1 MKTINEKN
9 NFAFEFKPVTKLFEE
24 QVQLHPDQC
33 AVISGGEELTYVQL
47 NKRANRI
54 ANALIEMGVVRENI
68 VGVVLD
74 RCCDFYAVRQGILKS
89 GGAFVVAA
97 PDYPEDRIQYIFD
110 DAEAHFIITTKQIAR
125 EHDDLF
131 SKLSSKILLLEELL
145 EHENAENPNVEIK
158 EHDLCYCIYTSGS
171 TGKPKGVMIEHI
183 NLANFVNPNPKNT
196 ETYGYVSR
204 GSVSLSM
211 AAMTFDVSILEE
223 YIPLTNG
230 LTAVIAKD
238 EEIQNPI
245 MLGNLILKNKV
256 DIMTTTPTYLSNM
269 IDLPQLQEAMAGIK
283 VFDVGAEAFPPALY
297 DKIRSVNPD
306 AYIMNGYGPTETTIS
321 CTMKIMTDN
330 KKITIGAPNGNVKVF
345 VVNKE
350 NEVLPD
356 GETGELVIAGL
367 GVGRGYINLP
377 EKTAAVFINL
387 NGERAYKTGDLAR
400 INTDDEIEFFGRI
413 DNQIKLRG
421 LRIELGE
428 IEEVIN
434 SLDGITTNITIP
446 VDNKY
451 LCCYFTA
458 DRQIDPEEISAYASE
473 SLAHYMVPEV
483 FIQLDKMPV
492 TANGKIDKKALP
504 KPVSQPENLKAPE
517 TPMQKKIFEIVAKV
531 VENDFFGI
539 DTSFYKAG
547 LSSISAMKL
556 CILISDEF
564 GVTVKT
570 SDIHEYN
577 TVEKLEKYVMF
588 APKIRTYEKRAI
600 YPLTGSQKGIFAEC
614 SKNPESTVYNIP
626 FLFKLDPK
634 IDIQKLSDAITAM
647 VTAHSYLLTKV
658 YLNDK
663 GEMVQRPCDDTFV
676 FVPEVIKTTNKQFEC
691 LKKELVHPFRLEKGQ
706 LFRAEIYLT
715 EDRKY
720 LFTDFHHIIA
730 DGNSYD
736 IIFEDINRAYQGE
749 KLEKESYTGFD
760 AAIDEEQ
767 QMKEGKYK
775 KAEKYYDS
783 IFEGIETES
792 LPFPDQSGKIP
803 EKGYQ
808 ERALSIREEKI
819 FSYCEKM
826 GVTPNILF
834 TGLFGILMTKY
845 SNSEDSLFATI
856 YNGRNDSR
864 LENTVCMLVKTL
876 PVYCS
881 FEPGATVQ
889 AYMAKLSEQM
899 MSSMANDIF
908 PFSDIC
914 AKYGFNSDLVFA
926 YQAEL
931 SDDYPIGNTIA
942 KGEDLSLDMAKM
954 PLLIQ
959 VREYNSEYVLTA
971 EYRSDMY
978 SEDFVGGILEAFE
991 TAMDSMLKT
1000 KYISEISILSE
1011 NAENKIA
1018 EFNHTECEYDRNSTI
1033 SDRFDEIVQ
1042 ATPDRTAVVF
1052 QNKKYTYKELDEI
1065 SDRLGKYI
1073 ASMGIGK
1080 EDVVSILIPRCEYMA
1095 IAPMGVIKAGA
1106 AYQPLDPTYPK
1117 DRLMYMLED
1126 SSAKLLIADRELL
1139 PLLDGYQGPVLFT
1152 DEIMQLENTNAEL
1165 RKPGYKDLFILL
1177 YTSGS
1182 TGVPKGCMLE
1192 YGNITAFC
1200 HWYKRYYGIDSDSKV
1215 AAYAS
1220 FGFDASMMDIYG
1232 AITNGAELHIIPEDI
1247 RLDFIAL
1254 QRYFEENGITH
1265 SFMTTQVGRQFAL
1278 EMDCESLKYLSVGGE
1293 KLVPCNPPKGYKLIN
1308 GYGPTEATIFTTVF
1322 EVDKYYPNI
1331 PIGKALDNVRLYI
1344 VDKSGHMLPYG
1355 ACGELMIAGWQ
1366 VSRGYLNKPEKTAE
1380 VYTENIYDNTEGY
1393 EILYHSG
1400 DIARYLP
1407 DGNIQI
1413 IGRKDSQVKIRGFR
1427 IELSEVEEV
1436 IRRYKGIKDATVVAF
1451 DEPTGGKYIAAYV
1464 VADSEIDIE
1473 SLNDFI
1479 KETKPAYMVPAV
1491 TMQIDKIPLN
1501 QNQKVNKKELPIPER
1516 KAAEIIK
1523 PQNEIQQKLFD
1534 CIAEVLGYTE
1544 FGITTDI
1551 YDAGLTSISAIKLN
1565 ILISKAF
1572 DIVIKT
1578 SDIKNN
1584 PTIQMLENFVGT
1596 AGKEIKREVQ
1606 EDYPLTNTQEGIF
1619 IECTANMGSTIYN
1632 IPYLLKL
1639 DKKVDLERL
1648 AAAVDSM
1655 IEAHPYLKTRL
1666 FMDENGD
1673 VLQKRDDHIVC
1684 KTQIINGMNRETLVR
1699 PYMLFNEQLFRFEIY
1714 RTCDGNYLFLD
1725 IHHIIADGTSLA
1737 IIINDINRAY
1747 AGEVL
1752 ETEKY
1757 TSYDLALDNRDA
1769 LKGDAY
1775 KEAENYYKSVFD
1787 QTNGSIGFYPDK
1799 SGAVPT
1805 AELYRREITEISVQ
1819 NVKEFCKEYGITEN
1833 VFFIS
1838 AFGIALG
1845 KYNFRKDAVFTT
1857 IYHGRN
1863 DSRLSETIGMLVKT
1877 LPVYCDFSGSIKE
1890 CLTNVQGQLIDSM
1903 NHDIYPFSQ
1912 ISHEFNIKADA
1923 MVIYQ
1928 GDNFAFDTIGGEYAQ
1943 EEPIRLNMAK
1953 APVSVSISIERSKFV
1968 FEIEYRGDMYYED
1981 SIKYLADNLTLAADG
1996 ILREYDPSEIR
2007 LLFEEETEME
2017 DDPEHAGKTFVD
2029 LFRET
2034 VAKYPD
2040 RAAVRD
2046 GQAELTYREL
2056 DKMSDY
2062 VAQKLTENGFG
2073 REKVAGILCGRTK
2086 EYAIAYIGIMKAGGA
2101 YVPLDPEYPQS
2112 RIEYMLK
2119 DSEAENLLVM
2129 NQYLDLVDFYDKNII
2144 SLDEVE
2150 KEAQEFQLSVELI
2163 PPKQENLAYMIYTS
2177 GSTGKPKGVMIEH
2190 RNLLNLIEYIRLTRN
2205 TTPEDVVAEFA
2216 SFCFDASVLDLFAPL
2231 TAGAVLYILPESI
2244 RKDAVAVGKF
2254 IKDEKITTATFPTQ
2268 MGELVTELLDD
2279 APNLKFVT
2287 LGGEKFKHY
2296 RERTY
2301 QMINGYGPTE
2311 DTVSSTEFKVDRQY
2325 DNIPIG
2331 KSQRNVRSYIVDK
2344 DLNRLP
2350 VGASGE
2356 LCHAGRQIA
2365 RGYHNLPEKTADVFV
2380 TNPFSVCEDDSRLY
2394 RTGDM
2399 VRMKGD
2405 GNIEYIGRIDS
2416 QVKIRG
2422 YRVELGEIEGAVL
2435 KHEQVKNAAVTVV
2448 EKGGNKYITAYYTGE
2463 NIPEEQLKSFLEP
2476 LIPDYMMPTFF
2487 VYLDEMPVTPGG
2499 KIDKKALPLPEVTI
2513 KNTGY
2518 VEPVTAVQ
2526 TSLCEIFEK
2535 ALGVE
2540 KVGIEDNFFEIGG
2553 SSLTASKVAIL
2564 CLSKNISVVYSD
2576 IFKYPTVRELA
2587 AVVDD
2592 SVLPEN
2598 PQSNNEFS
2606 NYNYN
2611 RIQSVISGNVE
2622 ENVDRV
2628 TKEKLGDIMLTGA
2641 TGFLGIHVLKAYLDN
2656 YDGKVYCLVRKGAY
2670 QSAQKRM
2677 MHMLMYYFDNP
2688 YQELFQDRIIC
2699 VDGDITSKEEV
2710 ESFAGY
2716 KFQTLINCAACVK
2729 HFAAG
2734 DILEKINVQG
2744 VLNLID
2750 FCKNN
2755 GRRFIQISTVSVA
2768 GEGSDGVPPLSRRF
2782 CENDLYIGQNITNEY
2797 IRTKFLAERAVLEAV
2812 SGGLDGK
2819 IIRVGNLMSRNTDG
2833 EFQINFITNGF
2844 LRSLR
2849 GYKAVGKFP
2858 IGSMH
2863 EITEFSPIDS
2873 TALAVLKLVQTDRRF
2888 TVFHACNSHQIYMAD
2903 LIYAMRNHGF
2913 RIDIVKDEEFE
2924 EAVKEFAKNSKDSD
2938 AVSGLIAYTSHNENE
2953 IYTLEYSNRFTA
2965 QILYRLDYKW
2975 PVTDDR
2981 YLENAIAAL
2990 DRLAFFD

>member
-1 MKTINEKN
+1 MHDINERSS
-9 NFAFEFKPVTKLFEE
+9 FDFKFQPVTKLFEE
-24 QVQLHPDQC
+24 QVKLHPDKC
-33 AVISGGEELTYVQL
+33 AVITGKESFTYARL
-47 NKRANRI
+47 NERANRV
-54 ANALIEMGVVRENI
+54 ANALIEKGVKRETI
-68 VGVVLD
+68 VGVVLE
-74 RCCDFYAVRQGILKS
+74 RCCDFYTVRQGILKA
-89 GGAFVVAA
+89 GGAFAVAA
-97 PDYPEDRIQYIFD
+97 PDYPDDRIQFIFE
-110 DAEAHFIITTKQIAR
+110 DAGVPFIVTTKEIEE
-125 EHDDLF
+125 EHHDLF
-131 SKLSSKILLLEELL
+131 TKLPCTILFLEELL
-145 EHENAENPNVEIK
+145 EHKNAENPDVEIG

-183 NLANFVNPNPKNT
+183 NLANFVNPEPKNA

-211 AAMTFDVSILEE
+211 AAMTFDVSVLEE
-223 YIPLTNG
+223 FIPLTNG
-230 LTAVIAKD
+230 MTAVIASD
-238 EEIQNPI
+238 EEIENPI
-245 MLGNLILKNKV
+245 MLGKVITENKV

-269 IDLPQLQEAMAGIK
+269 IDLPQLQEAASQIK

-297 DKIRSVNPD
+297 DKIRAVNPD

-321 CTMKIMTDN
+321 CTMKVITDSKN
-330 KKITIGAPNGNVKVF
+330 ITIGAPNGNVKVY
-345 VVNKE
+345 VVDKE
-350 NEVLPD
+350 NKVLPD
-356 GETGELVIAGL
+356 GETGELVVAGL

-377 EKTAAVFINL
+377 EKTAAVFIDL

-400 INTDDEIEFFGRI
+400 ITPDGEIEFFGRI

-434 SLDGITTNITIP
+434 SFEGIVTSITVP

-451 LCCYFTA
+451 LCCYFMA
-458 DRQIDPEEISAYASE
+458 DREINTEELTAYASE
-473 SLAHYMVPEV
+473 SLAHYMVPDV
-483 FIQLDKMPV
+483 FIQMEKMPL
-492 TANGKIDKKALP
+492 TQNGKIDKKALP
-504 KPVSQPENLKAPE
+504 KPVSQPENLKEPE

-539 DTSFYKAG
+539 DTSFYRAG

-570 SDIHEYN
+570 GDIHENN
-577 TVEKLEKYVMF
+577 TVEKLEKYVML
-588 APKIRTYEKRAI
+588 APKIRTYEKRDV

-626 FLFKLDPK
+626 FLFELENTVDV
-634 IDIQKLSDAITAM
+634 QKLSEAVTAM
-647 VTAHSYLLTKV
+647 VNAHSYLLTEV
-658 YLNDK
+658 YLSDK
-663 GEMVQRPCDDTFV
+663 GEMVQRPCEDTFI
-676 FVPEVIKTTNKQFEC
+676 PEVIETTNAQFEE
-691 LKKELVHPFRLEKGQ
+691 LKKKLVRPFKLEKGR
-706 LFRAEIYLT
+706 LFRAGIYLT
-715 EDRKY
+715 EDKKY

-736 IIFEDINRAYQGE
+736 IIFEDINRAYKGE

-760 AAIDEEQ
+760 AALDEEQ

-783 IFEGIETES
+783 VFGEVETES
-792 LPFPDQSGKIP
+792 LPLPDCAGKVP
-803 EKGYQ
+803 EKGYL
-808 ERALSIREEKI
+808 ERKLNIKEDTILS
-819 FSYCEKM
+819 SCEKF
-826 GVTPNILF
+826 GVTPNVLF
-834 TGLFGILMTKY
+834 TGLFGILMAKY

-876 PVYCS
+876 PVYS
-881 FEPGATVQ
+881 RFEPKTTIQ
-889 AYMAKLSEQM
+889 AYMTELSEQVL
-899 MSSMANDIF
+899 SSMANDIF

-931 SDDYPIGNTIA
+931 SDDYPIGDTIA
-942 KGEDLSLDMAKM
+942 KGSDLSLDMAKM
-954 PLLIQ
+954 PMLIQ
-959 VREYNSEYVLTA
+959 VREYDNQYVLTA

-978 SEDFVGGILEAFE
+978 SEAFIDGILDAYEA
-991 TAMDSMLKT
+991 AMKSMLKS
-1000 KYISEISILSE
+1000 KYVSEISVISE
-1011 NAENKIA
+1011 NAADKIA
-1018 EFNHTECEYDRNSTI
+1018 EFNHTEREYDRSKTI
-1033 SDRFDEIVQ
+1033 SDMFDELVQ
-1042 ATPDRTAVVF
+1042 IIPDHTAVVF
-1052 QNKKYTYKELDEI
+1052 KDKKYTYKELDEI

-1073 ASMGIGK
+1073 SSQGIGS

-1106 AYQPLDPTYPK
+1106 AYQPLDPSYPK

-1126 SSAKLLIADRELL
+1126 SAAKLLIADRELL
-1139 PLLDGYQGPVLFT
+1139 PLVDGYQGPVLFT
-1152 DEIMQLENTNAEL
+1152 DEIMQLEDTAAEL
-1165 RKPGYKDLFILL
+1165 KKPQMHDLFILL

-1200 HWYKRYYGIDSDSKV
+1200 RWYRKYYSIDYNSKI

-1232 AITNGAELHIIPEDI
+1232 AIANGAELHIIPEEI
-1247 RLDFIAL
+1247 RLDFIGL

-1278 EMDCESLKYLSVGGE
+1278 EMDCRSLKYLSIGGE
-1293 KLVPCNPPKGYKLIN
+1293 KLVPCEPPKGYKFIN
-1308 GYGPTEATIFTTVF
+1308 AYGPTECTIFTTVF
-1322 EVDKYYPNI
+1322 EVDKYYSNI
-1331 PIGKALDNVRLYI
+1331 PIGKALDNVKLYI
-1344 VDKSGHMLPYG
+1344 TDKFGHMLPYG

-1380 VYTENIYDNTEGY
+1380 VYTKNIYDDTKGY
-1393 EILYHSG
+1393 EVLYHSG
-1400 DIARYLP
+1400 DVARYLP

-1413 IGRKDSQVKIRGFR
+1413 IGRKDSQVKVRGFR

-1436 IRRYKGIKDATVVAF
+1436 IRRYEGIKDATVVAF
-1451 DEPTGGKYIAAYV
+1451 DEQNGGKYIAAYI
-1464 VADSEIDIE
+1464 VADSKIDI
-1473 SLNDFI
+1473 SQLNDFI
-1479 KETKPAYMVPAV
+1479 KETKPPYMVPAV

-1501 QNQKVNKKELPIPER
+1501 QNQKVNKKALPVPER
-1516 KAAEIIK
+1516 KIAEIIP
-1523 PQNEIQQKLFD
+1523 PQNENQQKLFD

-1584 PTIQMLENFVGT
+1584 PTIEMLEGFVRT
-1596 AGKEIKREVQ
+1596 AGKGTKREVQ
-1606 EDYPLTNTQEGIF
+1606 ENYPLTNTQEGLF

-1639 DKKVDLERL
+1639 DKKVDLDRL
-1648 AAAVDSM
+1648 AAAIDSTV
-1655 IEAHPYLKTRL
+1655 EAHPYLKTRL
-1666 FMDENGD
+1666 FMDDNGD
-1673 VLQKRDDHIVC
+1673 VLQKRDDQLSY
-1684 KTQIINGMNRETLVR
+1684 KTQIINGMNKETLVR
-1699 PYMLFNEQLFRFEIY
+1699 PYMLFNEQLCRFEIY

-1725 IHHIIADGTSLA
+1725 VHHIIADGTSLG

-1747 AGEVL
+1747 SGEKL
-1752 ETEKY
+1752 ETEEY

-1769 LKGDAY
+1769 LNSDAY
-1775 KEAENYYKSVFD
+1775 KNAEDYYKSIFGKAG
-1787 QTNGSIGFYPDK
+1787 GSINFYPDK
-1799 SGAVPT
+1799 NGPVPT
-1805 AELYRREITEISVQ
+1805 AETYHRETTEISVQ
-1819 NVKEFCKEYGITEN
+1819 RVKDFCQKQGITEN
-1833 VFFIS
+1833 VFFIA
-1838 AFGIALG
+1838 AFGLTLG

-1863 DSRLSETIGMLVKT
+1863 DSRLSETVGMLVKT
-1877 LPVYCDFSGSIKE
+1877 LPVYCDFSG
-1890 CLTNVQGQLIDSM
+1890 NVKDYLNGVQEQLINSM
-1903 NHDIYPFSQ
+1903 NNDIYPFSQ

-1943 EEPIRLNMAK
+1943 EEPVQLNMAK
-1953 APVSVSISIERSKFV
+1953 APVSISISIERNKFI
-1968 FEIEYRGDMYYED
+1968 FEIEYRGDMYYEET
-1981 SIKYLADNLTLAADG
+1981 IKYLADNLETAAEG
-1996 ILREYDPSEIR
+1996 ILREYEPSDIR
-2007 LLFEEETEME
+2007 LMFEEETKME
-2017 DDPEHAGKTFVD
+2017 NDPDHEGKTFVD

-2034 VAKYPD
+2034 AAKYPD
-2040 RAAVRD
+2040 RPAVRD
-2046 GQAELTYREL
+2046 GMGELTYREL
-2056 DKMSDY
+2056 DRMSDY
-2062 VAQKLTENGFG
+2062 IAQKLTENGFG
-2073 REKVAGILCGRTK
+2073 REKTAGVLCGRTK
-2086 EYAIAYIGIMKAGGA
+2086 EYAAAYVGVMKAGGA

-2119 DSEAENLLVM
+2119 DSGAENLLVI
-2129 NQYLDLVDFYDKNII
+2129 NQYRDLAAFYDKNII
-2144 SLDEVE
+2144 SLDDVAEE
-2150 KEAQEFQLSVELI
+2150 SKDFELSAKLT
-2163 PPKQENLAYMIYTS
+2163 PPEPENLAYMIYTS
-2177 GSTGKPKGVMIEH
+2177 GSTGKPKGVMIEQ
-2190 RNLLNLIEYIRLTRN
+2190 RNLMNLIEYIRLTRKLS
-2205 TTPEDVVAEFA
+2205 TDDIVAEFA
-2216 SFCFDASVLDLFAPL
+2216 SFCFDASVIDLFAPL
-2231 TAGAVLYILPESI
+2231 TAGSVLYILPEAI
-2244 RKDAVAVGKF
+2244 RKDAIAVGKF

-2268 MGELVTELLDD
+2268 MGELVAELLED
-2279 APNLKFVT
+2279 APDLKFVT

-2296 RERTY
+2296 RNRTY

-2311 DTVSSTEFKVDRQY
+2311 NTVSSTEFRVDRQY

-2331 KSQRNVRSYIVDK
+2331 KSQRNVRSYVVDK

-2365 RGYHNLPEKTADVFV
+2365 RGYHNLPEKTASVFV
-2380 TNPFSVCEDDSRLY
+2380 ENPYSVCEDDKRLY

-2435 KHEQVKNAAVTVV
+2435 KHELVKNAAVTVV

-2463 NIPEEQLKSFLEP
+2463 SIPDEELKTFLEP
-2476 LIPDYMMPTFF
+2476 LIPDYMMPSFF
-2487 VYLDEMPVTPGG
+2487 VHIEEMPVTPGG
-2499 KIDKKALPLPEVTI
+2499 KIDKKALPMPEISVKGTD
-2513 KNTGY
+2513 Y

-2526 TSLCEIFEK
+2526 RALCEIFEK
-2535 ALGVE
+2535 ALGLDR
-2540 KVGIEDNFFEIGG
+2540 VGIEDNFFEIGG
-2553 SSLTASKVAIL
+2553 SSLTASKVAVM
-2564 CLSKNISVVYSD
+2564 CLSKNISIVYAD
-2576 IFKYPTVRELA
+2576 IFKYPTIRELA
-2587 AVVDD
+2587 AIVDD
-2592 SVLPEN
+2592 NAAFDN

-2611 RIQSVISGNVE
+2611 KIQSVISGNVE

-2628 TKEKLGDIMLTGA
+2628 TKENLGDIMITGA
-2641 TGFLGIHVLKAYLDN
+2641 TGFLGIHILKAYLDN
-2656 YDGKVYCLVRKGAY
+2656 YDGKVYCLVRKGSY
-2670 QSAQKRM
+2670 ESMEKRM

-2688 YQELFQDRIIC
+2688 CEELFKERIIC
-2699 VDGDITSKEEV
+2699 VDGDITSKEQV
-2710 ESFAGY
+2710 EGFAAY
-2716 KFQTLINCAACVK
+2716 KFQTIINCAACVK

-2734 DILEKINVQG
+2734 DVLEKINVHG
-2744 VLNLID
+2744 VENLID

-2755 GRRFIQISTVSVA
+2755 SRRLIQISTVSVA
-2768 GEGSDGVPPLSRRF
+2768 GEGSDGNPPMSRVF
-2782 CENDLYIGQNITNEY
+2782 NENDLYIGQSITNEY

-2812 SGGLDGK
+2812 SSGLDGK
-2819 IIRVGNLMSRNTDG
+2819 IIRVGNLMSRDSDG

-2858 IGSMH
+2858 MSGMH
-2863 EITEFSPIDS
+2863 EAAEFSPIDS

-2903 LIYAMRNHGF
+2903 LIYAMRRYGF
-2913 RIDIVKDEEFE
+2913 DIDIVRDEDFE
-2924 EAVKEFAKNSKDSD
+2924 EAVKEFAKNSKDTD

-2953 IYTLEYSNRFTA
+2953 IYTMEYSNRFTA
-2965 QILYRLDYKW
+2965 QVLYRLDYKW

-2981 YLENAIAAL
+2981 YLESAIEAL

>member
-1 MKTINEKN
+1 MSVINERS
-9 NFAFEFKPVTKLFEE
+9 NFVFEFQPVTKLFEE
-24 QVQLHPDQC
+24 QVRLHPDKC
-33 AVISGGEELTYVQL
+33 AVASGKESFTYAQL
-47 NKRANRI
+47 NERANKI
-54 ANALIEMGVVRENI
+54 ANSLMEKGVGREKI
-68 VGVVLD
+68 VGVVLE
-74 RCCDFYAVRQGILKS
+74 RCCDFYAVRQGILKA
-89 GGAFVVAA
+89 GGAFAVAA
-97 PDYPEDRIQYIFD
+97 PDYPDDRIQFIFE
-110 DAEAHFIITTKQIAR
+110 DAGAPFIITTKDLAGER
-125 EHDDLF
+125 KELF
-131 SKLSSKILLLEELL
+131 SKLSGTILLLEDLL
-145 EHENAENPNVEIK
+145 ENKNTQNPDVKIE

-183 NLANFVNPNPKNT
+183 NLANFVNPNPKNA

-211 AAMTFDVSILEE
+211 AAMTFDVSVLEE
-223 YIPLTNG
+223 FIPLTNG
-230 LTAVIAKD
+230 LTAVIAND
-238 EEIQNPI
+238 EEILNPV
-245 MLGNLILKNKV
+245 MLGDLILKNGV

-269 IDLPQLQEAMAGIK
+269 IDLPQLREAASRIK

-321 CTMKIMTDN
+321 CTMKVITDSKN
-330 KKITIGAPNGNVKVF
+330 ITIGAPNGNVQVY
-345 VVNKE
+345 VVDKE
-350 NEVLPD
+350 NKILPD
-356 GETGELVIAGL
+356 GETGELVVAGL

-377 EKTAAVFINL
+377 EKTADVFITL
-387 NGERAYKTGDLAR
+387 NGERAYKTGDLAK
-400 INTDDEIEFFGRI
+400 ITPEGEIEFFGRI

-434 SLDGITTNITIP
+434 SFEGIITSITVP

-451 LCCYFTA
+451 LCCYFIA
-458 DRQIDPEEISAYASE
+458 DREISSESLSEYASE
-473 SLAHYMVPEV
+473 SLAHYMVPDV
-483 FIQLDKMPV
+483 FIQLEKMPL
-492 TANGKIDKKALP
+492 TQNGKIDKKALP
-504 KPVSQPENLKAPE
+504 KPAAQPKNLKEPE
-517 TPMQKKIFEIVAKV
+517 TPMQKKIFEIVSQV
-531 VENDFFGI
+531 VENDYFGI

-556 CILISDEF
+556 CVLISEEF

-570 SDIHEYN
+570 SDIHENN
-577 TVEKLEKYVMF
+577 TVEKLEKYVML
-588 APKIRTYEKRAI
+588 APKIRTYEKREV

-614 SKNPESTVYNIP
+614 NKNPQSTVYNIP
-626 FLFKLDPK
+626 FLFELDPAV
-634 IDIQKLSDAITAM
+634 DIPKLSHAIAKM
-647 VTAHSYLLTKV
+647 VNAHSYLLTQV
-658 YLNDK
+658 YLDDK
-663 GEMVQRPCDDTFV
+663 GEMVQRPCNDT
-676 FVPEVIKTTNKQFEC
+676 FVPEVIETTNAKFEH
-691 LKKELVHPFRLEKGQ
+691 LKEELVRPFKLEKGC
-706 LFRAEIYLT
+706 LFRAEIYFT

-736 IIFEDINRAYQGE
+736 IIFADINKAYMGE

-760 AAIDEEQ
+760 AALDEEQ

-792 LPFPDQSGKIP
+792 LPLPDLAGKLP
-803 EKGYQ
+803 EKGYL
-808 ERALSIREEKI
+808 ERPMNIGEEKI
-819 FSYCEKM
+819 LSCCEKL

-834 TGLFGILMTKY
+834 TGLFGILLTRY
-845 SNSEDSLFATI
+845 SNSEDSLFSTI

-876 PVYCS
+876 PVYCK
-881 FEPGATVQ
+881 FDKDTTIQ
-889 AYMAKLSEQM
+889 TYMTALSEQLL
-899 MSSMANDIF
+899 SSMANDIF

-914 AKYGFNSDLVFA
+914 AKYGFSSDLVFA

-931 SDDYPIGNTIA
+931 SDDYPIGDTVA
-942 KGEDLSLDMAKM
+942 KGHDLSLDMAKM

-959 VREYNSEYVLTA
+959 VREYEHTYVLTA

-978 SEDFVGGILEAFE
+978 SEDFIDGILDAYEA
-991 TAMDSMLKT
+991 AMGSMLKT
-1000 KYISEISILSE
+1000 KYVSEISVISQ
-1011 NAENKIA
+1011 NGVNKIA
-1018 EFNHTECEYDRNSTI
+1018 EFNQTESEYDRSKTI
-1033 SDRFDEIVQ
+1033 SDMFDELVQ
-1042 ATPDRTAVVF
+1042 KVPDHTAVVF
-1052 QNKKYTYKELDEI
+1052 KDKKYTYKELDEI

-1073 ASMGIGK
+1073 ASQGIGK

-1117 DRLMYMLED
+1117 DRLMYMLGD
-1126 SSAKLLIADRELL
+1126 SAAKLLIADRKLL
-1139 PLLDGYQGPVLFT
+1139 SLVDGYEGPVLFT
-1152 DEIMQLENTNAEL
+1152 DEILKLKNTDAKL
-1165 RKPGYKDLFILL
+1165 TKPDLHDLFILL

-1200 HWYKRYYGIDSDSKV
+1200 HWYKKYYNIDFDSKV

-1232 AITNGAELHIIPEDI
+1232 ALANGAQLHIIPEEI
-1247 RLDFIAL
+1247 RLDFIGL

-1278 EMDCESLKYLSVGGE
+1278 EMDCKSLKYLSVGGE
-1293 KLVPCNPPKGYKLIN
+1293 KLVPLDPPKGYKFFN
-1308 GYGPTEATIFTTVF
+1308 AYGPTECTIFTTVF
-1322 EVDKYYPNI
+1322 EVDKYYSNI
-1331 PIGKALDNVRLYI
+1331 PIGKALDNIKLYI
-1344 VDKSGHMLPYG
+1344 TDKFGHLLPYG
-1355 ACGELMIAGWQ
+1355 ACGELMISGWQ

-1380 VYTENIYDNTEGY
+1380 VYTKNIYDDTKGY
-1393 EILYHSG
+1393 EVLYHSG
-1400 DIARYLP
+1400 DVARYLP

-1436 IRRYKGIKDATVVAF
+1436 IRRYQGIKDATVVAF
-1451 DEPTGGKYIAAYV
+1451 DDPNGGKYIAAYV
-1464 VADSEIDIE
+1464 VSDSPVDING
-1473 SLNDFI
+1473 LNDFI

-1501 QNQKVNKKELPIPER
+1501 QNQKVNKKALPLPER
-1516 KAAEIIK
+1516 KIEEVIK
-1523 PQNEIQQKLFD
+1523 PENETQQKLFD

-1551 YDAGLTSISAIKLN
+1551 YEAGLTSISAIKLN

-1578 SDIKNN
+1578 SDIKNH
-1584 PTIQMLENFVGT
+1584 PTIQMLEGFVKT
-1596 AGKEIKREVQ
+1596 AGKEKTREIQ
-1606 EDYPLTNTQEGIF
+1606 ENYPLTNTQEGIF

-1639 DKKVDLERL
+1639 DKKVDLEKL
-1648 AAAVDSM
+1648 AVAIDSTV
-1655 IEAHPYLKTRL
+1655 EAHPYLKTRL
-1666 FMDENGD
+1666 FMSDEGE
-1673 VLQKRDDHIVC
+1673 VLQKRDDALSY
-1684 KTQIINGMNRETLVR
+1684 KTQIINGMNKETLVR

-1725 IHHIIADGTSLA
+1725 IHHIIADGTSLS

-1747 AGEVL
+1747 SGETL

-1769 LKGDAY
+1769 LAGDVY
-1775 KEAENYYKSVFD
+1775 KNAESYYKSVFEK
-1787 QTNGSIGFYPDK
+1787 TGGSIHFYPDK
-1799 SGAVPT
+1799 NGAVPT
-1805 AELYRREITEISVQ
+1805 AELYHRETSEFSVQ
-1819 NVKEFCKEYGITEN
+1819 DVKEFCKRHGITEN

-1838 AFGIALG
+1838 AFGITLG
-1845 KYNFRKDAVFTT
+1845 KYNFKKDAVFTT

-1877 LPVYCDFSGSIKE
+1877 LPVYCDFSGSTKD
-1890 CLTNVQGQLIDSM
+1890 CLTEVQQQLINSM
-1903 NHDIYPFSQ
+1903 NNDIYPFSQ

-1928 GDNFAFDTIGGEYAQ
+1928 GDNFAFDMIGGEYAQ
-1943 EEPIRLNMAK
+1943 EEPVQLNMAK
-1953 APVSVSISIERSKFV
+1953 APVSISISIERNKFV
-1968 FEIEYRGDMYYED
+1968 FEVEYRGDMYNEET
-1981 SIKYLADNLTLAADG
+1981 IKYLADNLEITAGG
-1996 ILREYDPSEIR
+1996 ILRGYDPSEIH
-2007 LLFEEETEME
+2007 LMFEEETKME
-2017 DDPEHAGKTFVD
+2017 DDPSHAGKTFVD
-2029 LFRET
+2029 LFKEA
-2034 VAKYPD
+2034 VQKYPD
-2040 RAAVRD
+2040 RPAVRD
-2046 GQAELTYREL
+2046 GMGEITYKEL
-2056 DKMSDY
+2056 DRLSDY

-2073 REKVAGILCGRTK
+2073 REKAAGILCGRTK
-2086 EYAIAYIGIMKAGGA
+2086 EFAIGYVGVMKAGGA

-2119 DSEAENLLVM
+2119 DSEAENLLVI
-2129 NQYLDLVDFYDKNII
+2129 NRYRSLVGFYDKNII
-2144 SLDEVE
+2144 SLDDVA
-2150 KEAQEFQLSVELI
+2150 AQAEGFELSVELT
-2163 PPKQENLAYMIYTS
+2163 PPNPENLAYMIYTS
-2177 GSTGKPKGVMIEH
+2177 GSTGKPKGVMLEQ
-2190 RNLLNLIEYIRLTRN
+2190 RNLMNLIEYICQTRKLT
-2205 TTPEDVVAEFA
+2205 PDDIVAEFA
-2216 SFCFDASVLDLFAPL
+2216 SFCFDASVIDLFAPL

-2254 IKDEKITTATFPTQ
+2254 IKDKNITTATFPTQ
-2268 MGELVTELLDD
+2268 MGELVAELLED
-2279 APNLKFVT
+2279 APSLKFVT
-2287 LGGEKFKHY
+2287 LGGEKFKYY

-2311 DTVSSTEFKVDRQY
+2311 NTVSSTEFWVDRQY

-2331 KSQRNVRSYIVDK
+2331 KSQRNVRSYIVDEN
-2344 DLNRLP
+2344 LNRLP
-2350 VGASGE
+2350 IGASGE
-2356 LCHAGRQIA
+2356 LCHSGRQIA
-2365 RGYHNLPEKTADVFV
+2365 RGYHNLPEKTASVFV
-2380 TNPFSVCEDDSRLY
+2380 ENPFSVCEEDRRLY

-2435 KHEQVKNAAVTVV
+2435 KHDLVKSSAVTVI

-2463 NIPEEQLKSFLEP
+2463 SIPDDQLKTFLEP
-2476 LIPDYMMPTFF
+2476 LIPDYMMPSFF
-2487 VYLDEMPVTPGG
+2487 VHIDALPVTPGG
-2499 KIDKKALPLPEVTI
+2499 KIDKKALPLPEIT
-2513 KNTGY
+2513 TSAGADY
-2518 VEPVTAVQ
+2518 VEPVTAAQ
-2526 TSLCEIFEK
+2526 RALCEIFEK
-2535 ALGVE
+2535 ALGIE
-2540 KVGIEDNFFEIGG
+2540 KVGIEDNFFELGG
-2553 SSLTASKVAIL
+2553 SSLTASKVAVM
-2564 CLSKNISVVYSD
+2564 CLSKNISIVYAD
-2576 IFKYPTVRELA
+2576 IFKYPTIRELA
-2587 AVVDD
+2587 AIVDN
-2592 SVLPEN
+2592 SEAFEKT
-2598 PQSNNEFS
+2598 QSDNEFAG
-2606 NYNYN
+2606 YNYN

-2622 ENVDRV
+2622 ENAVQV
-2628 TKEKLGDIMLTGA
+2628 TKEQLGDIMLTGA
-2641 TGFLGIHVLKAYLDN
+2641 TGFLGIHILKAYLDN
-2656 YDGKVYCLVRKGAY
+2656 YDGKVYCLVRKGKY
-2670 QSAQKRM
+2670 ESMEKRM

-2688 YQELFQDRIIC
+2688 CEELFKDRIIC
-2699 VDGDITSKEEV
+2699 VDGDITYKEQV
-2710 ESFAGY
+2710 EKFSDY
-2716 KFQTLINCAACVK
+2716 KFHTLINCAACVK

-2734 DILEKINVQG
+2734 DVLEKINVQG
-2744 VLNLID
+2744 VENLIE

-2755 GRRFIQISTVSVA
+2755 GRRLIQISTVSVA
-2768 GEGSDGVPPLSRRF
+2768 GEGTDGNPPMSRVF

-2819 IIRVGNLMSRNTDG
+2819 VIRVGNLMSRNSDG

-2849 GYKAVGKFP
+2849 GYQAVGKFP
-2858 IGSMH
+2858 IGGMH
-2863 EITEFSPIDS
+2863 EVTEFSPIDS
-2873 TALAVLKLVQTDRRF
+2873 TALAVLRLVQTDRRF
-2888 TVFHACNSHQIYMAD
+2888 TVFHACNSHHIYMAD

-2913 RIDIVKDEEFE
+2913 KIDIVEDEEFE
-2924 EAVKEFAKNSKDSD
+2924 EAVREFAKDSKDSD
-2938 AVSGLIAYTSHNENE
+2938 VVSGLIAYTSHNENE
-2953 IYTLEYSNRFTA
+2953 IYTLDYSNRFTA
-2965 QILYRLDYKW
+2965 QVLYRLDYKW

-2981 YLENAIAAL
+2981 YLESAIEAL